1 MLRYTNLCVSH
12 LRAQSTMLLSNQM
25 DLLTQQTRNTFIL
38 KRRYP
43 APLYKK
49 NQKPPPMKSK
59 YFIYDLVENTVSR
72 KQKPVDLILL
82 NTVKRVGTK
91 GQKVTVA
98 PFKAYNNLLLPKLAV
113 YATPENMKEYTIDDA
128 EAKKDMNIQSSE
140 FVDKTLSVL
149 SQHYLSVQMS
159 AYTPWTIEKWHLR
172 ASFRKEG
179 IIVPEDAMTIPE
191 KAISGPDLSI
201 ENKEFYVTVK
211 INNCEEVK
219 VRCKIH
225 HWPSDVSNQAG
236 TQGDIPF
243 WDLPSIAI
251 FPEDQPILDSLPK
264 HRLYTERTDENDE

>member
-12 LRAQSTMLLSNQM
+12 LRTQSTMLLSNQM

-43 APLYKK
+43 VRLHRK
-49 NQKPPPMKSK
+49 NQKPPPMKAK
-59 YFIYDLVENTVSR
+59 FFVYDLVENTITK
-72 KQKPVDLILL
+72 KQKPVDLVLL
-82 NTVKRVGTK
+82 DTVKHVGTK
-91 GQKVTVA
+91 GQKVTVG
-98 PFKAYNNLLLPKLAV
+98 PFKAYESLLLPKLAV
-113 YATPENMKEYTIDDA
+113 YATPENIKEYIIDDN
-128 EAKKDMNIQSSE
+128 EAKKDLNIQSSE
-140 FVDKTLSVL
+140 FVDKTLSEL
-149 SQHYLSVQMS
+149 SEHYLSVQMS

-211 INNCEEVK
+211 INNYEEVK

-225 HWPSDVSNQAG
+225 HWPSDVNDQAD
-236 TQGDIPF
+236 TQGEVPF

-264 HRLYTERTDENDE
+264 HPLCKERTDENDE

>member
-43 APLYKK
+43 VRMHRK
-49 NQKPPPMKSK
+49 NQKPPPMKAK
-59 YFIYDLVENTVSR
+59 FFVYDLVENTVNR
-72 KQKPVDLILL
+72 KHKQVDLVLL
-82 NTVKRVGTK
+82 DNVKHIGTK
-91 GQKVTVA
+91 GQKVTVG
-98 PFKAYNNLLLPKLAV
+98 PIKAYHSLLLPKLAV
-113 YATPENMKEYTIDDA
+113 YATPENIKEYIIDD

-140 FVDKTLSVL
+140 FVDKTLSEL

-159 AYTPWTIEKWHLR
+159 AYTPWTIEKWHLK

-225 HWPSDVSNQAG
+225 HWPSDVNDQAD

-264 HRLYTERTDENDE
+264 HPLYKERTDENDE

>member
-43 APLYKK
+43 VHMHRK
-49 NQKPPPMKSK
+49 NQKPPPMKAK
-59 YFIYDLVENTVSR
+59 FFIYDLVENTVTR
-72 KQKPVDLILL
+72 KHKPVDLVLL
-82 NTVKRVGTK
+82 DNVKNIGTK
-91 GQKVTVA
+91 GQKVTIG
-98 PFKAYNNLLLPKLAV
+98 PIKAYESLLLPKLAV
-113 YATPENMKEYTIDDA
+113 YATPENIKEYISDDS
-128 EAKKDMNIQSSE
+128 EAKQDMNIQSSE
-140 FVDKTLSVL
+140 FVDKTLSEL

-211 INNCEEVK
+211 INNREEIK

-225 HWPSDVSNQAG
+225 HWPSDVKDQAY
-236 TQGDIPF
+236 TEGDVPF

-264 HRLYTERTDENDE
+264 HPLWKETDENDE